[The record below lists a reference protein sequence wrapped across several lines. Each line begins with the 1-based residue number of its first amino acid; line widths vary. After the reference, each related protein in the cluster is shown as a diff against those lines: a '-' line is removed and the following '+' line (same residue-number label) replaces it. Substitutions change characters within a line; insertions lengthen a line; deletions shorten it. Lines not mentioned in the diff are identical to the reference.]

1 MMPSIRGL
9 GTDIIEVERI
19 AANLEK
25 YGEKFLDKILT
36 HREKEHCSKFKDP
49 TLHVAG
55 RFAAKEAVSK
65 ALGTGFGEHLEF
77 HDIEIF
83 NDPNGKPEVTLSKRA
98 RDHFGSPT
106 ILLSI
111 SHCKTHATATAII

>member
-1 MMPSIRGL
+1 MKGL

-19 AANLEK
+19 RANLEK
-25 YGEKFLDKILT
+25 YGDKFLKKLLTPSEIVASSIL
-36 HREKEHCSKFKDP
+36 RNQSE
-49 TLHVAG
+49 HVAG

-83 NDPNGKPEVTLSKRA
+83 NDTNGKPEVKLSSKA
-98 RDHFGSPT
+98 ANHFNYPSFL
-106 ILLSI
+106 ISI
-111 SHCKTHATATAII
+111 SHCKTHATATAIAL